1 MWHWYPMD
9 QSTCIQLLDHTWGYC
24 MLSWERPHLNVH
36 VIKSIQTRVCLV
48 YLREGWGWT
57 RSTVPPLSS
66 CGWNRSNK
74 LKQGRNSQSVRLDC
88 VTCISTLFVCVLTQL
103 TPGFLREWVIKE
115 GIVRK
120 SISYMSGGGW
130 PVCAPTYKVTWAQCN
145 VNGCSGGK
153 AFGTVVDSPLRW
165 CLFIGTCSNLTH
177 AFKV

>member
-1 MWHWYPMD
+1 MYM
-9 QSTCIQLLDHTWGYC
+9 QLSLYRHGCALYTGGRDGGGPGQRC
-24 MLSWERPHLNVH
+24 SPL
-36 VIKSIQTRVCLV
+36 
-48 YLREGWGWT
+48 
-57 RSTVPPLSS
+57 PPSS

-74 LKQGRNSQSVRLDC
+74 LQQGRNSQSVRLDC

-115 GIVRK
+115 GIVRG
-120 SISYMSGGGW
+120 SISYYMSGGGW

-145 VNGCSGGK
+145 VNGRSGGK
-153 AFGTVVDSPLRW
+153 AFGTVVDSPLQW